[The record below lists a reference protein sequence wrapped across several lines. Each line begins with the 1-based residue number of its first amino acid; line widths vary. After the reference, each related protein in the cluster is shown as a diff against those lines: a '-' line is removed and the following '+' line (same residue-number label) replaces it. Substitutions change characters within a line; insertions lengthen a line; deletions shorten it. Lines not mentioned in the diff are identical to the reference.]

1 MGDDSGKRAFVFRL
15 GHRLTSS
22 LKNDILGLGWC
33 LAEHLDKE
41 KDWQKFKEIVRAAY
55 PEEYS
60 TGERALGECRWKPLE
75 VYLRHESGRLCC
87 SAF

>member
-1 MGDDSGKRAFVFRL
+1 MGNDSGKRAFVFRL

-22 LKNDILGLGWC
+22 LKNDIFGLGWC

-41 KDWQKFKEIVRAAY
+41 KDWQKIQGDCQICLSRGVQRWGKSI
-55 PEEYS
+55 
-60 TGERALGECRWKPLE
+60 GECCWKPLE
-75 VYLRHESGRLCC
+75 VYLRHESGRLRC

>member
-1 MGDDSGKRAFVFRL
+1 MGDDSERKAFAFRL

-33 LAEHLDKE
+33 LAEHLEKE
-41 KDWQKFKEIVRAAY
+41 KDWQKFKEIVRSAY

-60 TGERALGECRWKPLE
+60 GGKELWGMPLE
-75 VYLRHESGRLCC
+75 VFGGL
-87 SAF
+87 FTV